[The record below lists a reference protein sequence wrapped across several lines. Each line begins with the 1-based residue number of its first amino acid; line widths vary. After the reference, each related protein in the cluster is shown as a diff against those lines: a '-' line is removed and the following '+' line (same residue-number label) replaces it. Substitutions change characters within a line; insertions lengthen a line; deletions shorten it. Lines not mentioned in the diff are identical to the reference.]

1 MTKRIIVQ
9 INEAY
14 YTEKSHFLNRLN
26 QYCIAFQ
33 TNKGFFDTLYKGIS
47 KPTDFDEIII
57 GDIIN
62 PSDDVVV
69 YEIIVNKKTE
79 EELRSE
85 YVNIIQNHIDSNVL
99 KYIVIRMLLEV
110 KDLTD

>member
-14 YTEKSHFLNRLN
+14 YAEKEHFLNRIN
-26 QYCIAFQ
+26 QYCISFQ
-33 TNKGFFDTLYKGIS
+33 TKRGFFNGLYQEYS
-47 KPTDFDEIII
+47 SLSNSNEIII
-57 GDIIN
+57 GDIDYSLDGEI
-62 PSDDVVV
+62 V
-69 YEIIVNKKTE
+69 YEINVNKKTE

-99 KYIVIRMLLEV
+99 KYIVLKLIFEI
-110 KDLTD
+110 